1 MEVDLSA
8 VLNYYNDCW
17 DERFLD
23 GHNSISHAC
32 HYGFY
37 SDPSRN
43 NINNT
48 QSEYDK
54 SKKQLNNKLI
64 EIIDKKYDDKLIMLD
79 AGCGYGG
86 TMLDLSRYFINSNV
100 YGITLTNAQIKCTNE
115 LLYLDTANRTK
126 VLYGNFNNDDFDI
139 QNNQNHPIKYDI
151 IYFIESI
158 CHSECKETTIKI
170 ALSMLN
176 NNGKLIIFDYFE
188 NFDDNVVCDDLD
200 NRTIDEIKVGMAIPS
215 FINIKN
221 IENITDNFNAY
232 DVTNHILPGMEYSK
246 CKAQKKID
254 NGNIQNENIMKHLQ
268 SCIHMYNL
276 HSKHILNYNI
286 VVIDKS

>member
-1 MEVDLSA
+1 MDVDLSA

-86 TMLDLSRYFINSNV
+86 TMLDLSRYFINSNI

-151 IYFIESI
+151 IYFDAFSPEKQP
-158 CHSECKETTIKI
+158 ELWNKEIFSKMFNCLKNDGFLVTYCAKGIVQRTMKEVGFHVEVLDGPPGKRQMTKANKI
-170 ALSMLN
+170 
-176 NNGKLIIFDYFE
+176 
-188 NFDDNVVCDDLD
+188 
-200 NRTIDEIKVGMAIPS
+200 
-215 FINIKN
+215 
-221 IENITDNFNAY
+221 
-232 DVTNHILPGMEYSK
+232 
-246 CKAQKKID
+246 
-254 NGNIQNENIMKHLQ
+254 
-268 SCIHMYNL
+268 
-276 HSKHILNYNI
+276 
-286 VVIDKS
+286 